1 MSKKSFLEMYQ
12 EFIVEM
18 GKGEGTAKSY
28 VSYLN
33 GACKNLPEIEDNAI
47 DNIADMTQD
56 VQEIFCENLMR
67 AITSAQ
73 KNNNTSVSN
82 KTLDNYH
89 SAVNMLIAFIN
100 SNNAPA
106 NTKPVVDKLPL
117 SGEES
122 YYSKEDIKKNF
133 LARLK
138 TQDRFYNEFGCFP
151 IRLINKIATANG
163 KKKLF
168 DKLINNTSFIYSLT
182 DGEDSQL
189 RIIHLKDIDGV
200 YIKNNKAY
208 VSINKKNY
216 PIFTE
221 EYTDGK
227 KSGYVV
233 ATVNTFGDLSLDHDT
248 PMFTALS
255 GFFYRGATTFEQ
267 LSVSALKY
275 VNKKQWSN
283 KKRANNLSKEYL
295 HSQEYKDLKLSEESL
310 LNEVS
315 AFINTLSLTVMQ
327 RSFNSS
333 KNKN

>member
-1 MSKKSFLEMYQ
+1 MSKQDFFEKYMEFLTENGKEKS
-12 EFIVEM
+12 
-18 GKGEGTAKSY
+18 AKSY
-28 VSYLN
+28 VSYIN
-33 GACKNLPEIEDNAI
+33 GACKNLPEIEDNEI

-56 VQEIFCENLMR
+56 GQEIFCENLMR

-89 SAVNMLIAFIN
+89 SAVNMLMAFIN

-106 NTKPVVDKLPL
+106 NTKPVVDTLPL

-163 KKKLF
+163 KKKIF

-182 DGEDSQL
+182 DGEESQL

-200 YIKNNKAY
+200 YIKDNKAY
-208 VSINKKNY
+208 VSMNNNNY

-221 EYTDGK
+221 EYIDGK

-267 LSVSALKY
+267 FSVSALKY

-283 KKRANNLSKEYL
+283 KKRANNLSKEFL

>member
-1 MSKKSFLEMYQ
+1 MSKSVFWNKYK
-12 EFIVEM
+12 EFIIEM
-18 GKGEGTAKSY
+18 GRSEGTAKSY
-28 VSYLN
+28 ISYLN
-33 GACKNLPEIEDNAI
+33 GVYKHLLKIQENEM
-47 DNIADMTQD
+47 DNIANMTRAC
-56 VQEIFCENLMR
+56 QEIFCENLMK

-73 KNNNTSVSN
+73 KNNNTSLSN

-100 SNNAPA
+100 SDNAPA
-106 NTKPVVDKLPL
+106 STKLSADTLTL

-138 TQDRFYNEFGCFP
+138 TQDRFYKEFGCFP

-168 DKLINNTSFIYSLT
+168 DKLINNTSFIYNLT
-182 DGEDSQL
+182 EIENSQL
-189 RIIHLKDIDGV
+189 RIVQLKDIDGV

-208 VSINKKNY
+208 ISLNNKNF

-275 VNKKQWSN
+275 VNKKQWNN
-283 KKRANNLSKEYL
+283 KNRANNLAKEYL
-295 HSQEYKDLKLSEESL
+295 ISQEYNDLNLSEETL
-310 LNEVS
+310 LNEVY
-315 AFINTLSLTVMQ
+315 AFINSLSLTVMQ
-327 RSFNSS
+327 RSYNSS

>member
-1 MSKKSFLEMYQ
+1 MSKKVFWDMYQ
-12 EFIVEM
+12 EFIVEI
-18 GKGEGTAKSY
+18 GKGKGTAKSY
-28 VSYLN
+28 VSYLK
-33 GACKNLPEIEDNAI
+33 GACKNLPEIEESVM

-56 VQEIFCENLMR
+56 GQEIFCENLMR
-67 AITSAQ
+67 AIASAQ

-82 KTLDNYH
+82 KTLGHYH

-106 NTKPVVDKLPL
+106 STKPVVDTLPL
-117 SGEES
+117 SDEES

-182 DGEDSQL
+182 DGENSQL

-327 RSFNSS
+327 RSYNSS